1 MGALLSTQRT
11 EAEAEV
17 QLGTFFFP
25 ARHPAPEGA
34 QHYSHVSYSGP
45 MIQSVSQVRAKGKR
59 YPDTNGRL
67 LATKLRVNL
76 SFVNGQVSSTVL
88 CGPTYTDPY
97 YPLTH
102 EHGW

>member
-1 MGALLSTQRT
+1 MPGHVPGCATQCMRYSEALPRL
-11 EAEAEV
+11 
-17 QLGTFFFP
+17 
-25 ARHPAPEGA
+25 
-34 QHYSHVSYSGP
+34 
-45 MIQSVSQVRAKGKR
+45 KDGKR

-67 LATKLRVNL
+67 LVTKLRVNL
-76 SFVNGQVSSTVL
+76 SFVNVQVSSTVL

>member
-1 MGALLSTQRT
+1 MPGHVPGCATQTKRDCEALPRL
-11 EAEAEV
+11 
-17 QLGTFFFP
+17 
-25 ARHPAPEGA
+25 
-34 QHYSHVSYSGP
+34 
-45 MIQSVSQVRAKGKR
+45 KDGKR